1 MILSKKEK
9 KIIKYLRKK
18 DVKLYKEGDK
28 YKEDSTNTNLD
39 TLYSWWNAD
48 VSILETLE
56 KKLTQIFFN
65 LKKFNNTCYCYLNYK
80 DLVMFGTEED
90 KIWYKNK
97 LAKSIENFEDFTIN
111 NDKIC
116 SQHFVYFVE
125 DGFYKLEHC
134 FDKIKFE
141 QKWVLSSFI
150 NKEKKIIGTSYKFS
164 FEEVLNDF
172 KEFDLSLPRTPD
184 SIINVSEKDYPLIS
198 KELKEC
204 LDGKRENLK
213 IILKLRKII
222 KKLINLNEDDFNY
235 WYDFENNTVKP
246 EYVDTVEDER
256 KKAYLLY
263 KEERKK
269 LYNDFANLM
278 AEKGELFWD

>member
-9 KIIKYLRKK
+9 NIIKYLRKK
-18 DVKLYKEGDK
+18 DVKLYEQDGK
-28 YKEDSTNTNLD
+28 YKEDTTNTNLD

-48 VSILETLE
+48 ISMLEMLE

-65 LKKFNNTCYCYLNYK
+65 LKKFSDTYYCYLNYN
-80 DLVMFGTEED
+80 DLIKVGTEED
-90 KIWYKNK
+90 KIWYRNK
-97 LAKSIENFEDFTIN
+97 LAKSIENFEDFTID

-116 SQHFVYFVE
+116 SQHFIYFVE
-125 DGFYKLEHC
+125 NGFYKLEHC

-150 NKEKKIIGTSYKFS
+150 NKERKVIGSSYKFS

-172 KEFDLSLPRTPD
+172 KEFDLSLPRMPD
-184 SIINVSEKDYPLIS
+184 STVSISEKDYPLIS

-204 LDGKRENLK
+204 IDGKRENLK

-222 KKLINLNEDDFNY
+222 KKIINLNKEDFAY
-235 WYDFENNTVKP
+235 WYDFENFTVKP
-246 EYVDTVEDER
+246 EYVNTVEDEVE
-256 KKAYLLY
+256 KCNLLY
-263 KEERKK
+263 QEERKK